1 MFPVLEP
8 NYTMQKKT
16 SFFVYFN
23 VDVALGQQRE
33 KIQYEMQ
40 AVVFSPLHY
49 K

>member
-8 NYTMQKKT
+8 NYIMQKKT

-33 KIQYEMQ
+33 KIQYEIE
-40 AVVFSPLHY
+40 ALVFSSLHD